1 MNDRMAEMRAQRAVN
16 AKARE
21 EVRRIRQDCA
31 RDLNYNRSA
40 STRHKLQR
48 ELDDAYAR
56 IEFLE
61 SVVAD
66 AGISIDEDG
75 AAPAQTGRRR
85 PGRPPY
91 DERRLQVGAVLR
103 SYSTAGLNFLRQNED
118 IVGPLPHPRTIDRHF
133 RDDISENTMFVC
145 SHIDALPESSRC

>member
-1 MNDRMAEMRAQRAVN
+1 MIEWPKCVHSALSTRKHEKKSDAY
-16 AKARE
+16 AK
-21 EVRRIRQDCA
+21 IA

-61 SVVAD
+61 GVVAD

-75 AAPAQTGRRR
+75 AAPAQTGGRR
-85 PGRPPY
+85 PGRLPY

-103 SYSTAGLNFLRQNED
+103 SYSTAGLNFLRRNED
-118 IVGPLPHPRTIDRHF
+118 IMGP
-133 RDDISENTMFVC
+133 C
-145 SHIDALPESSRC
+145 SL

>member
-1 MNDRMAEMRAQRAVN
+1 MNDRMAEIRAQRAVN

-61 SVVAD
+61 GVVAD

-75 AAPAQTGRRR
+75 AAPAQTGGEDQDDHRMM
-85 PGRPPY
+85 
-91 DERRLQVGAVLR
+91 
-103 SYSTAGLNFLRQNED
+103 NED
-118 IVGPLPHPRTIDRHF
+118 FKLVRCCEAIRQQCLPAGGESFSWCTG
-133 RDDISENTMFVC
+133 C
-145 SHIDALPESSRC
+145 SL